1 MAGHYAEF
9 VVNLN
14 NIGGDNKPKFSKA
27 REQKQEENN
36 YRAIRGTI
44 AVISKSASI
53 INNQVGAYTGN
64 KVKQQNIRQGI
75 GIATAIAV
83 SVINPS
89 LGVTMLAGNTID
101 NTVSYITN
109 MVNTQQETTY
119 KTSLVGKMSTS
130 GSRWR
135 GENKWLTTHLKSIW
149 IMGMV

>member
-14 NIGGDNKPKFSKA
+14 NIGGENKPKFSKA
-27 REQKQEENN
+27 REQRQEENN

-44 AVISKSASI
+44 AVVAKSVSVV
-53 INNQVGAYTGN
+53 NNQVGAYTGN

-83 SVINPS
+83 SVVNPT
-89 LGVTMLAGNTID
+89 LGVTMLASNTID
-101 NTVSYITN
+101 SAIGYMTSMI
-109 MVNTQQETTY
+109 NTQQETTY

-135 GENKWLTTHLKSIW
+135 GENK
-149 IMGMV
+149 

>member
-14 NIGGDNKPKFSKA
+14 NIGGDNKPKFSRA
-27 REQKQEENN
+27 REQRQEENN

-44 AVISKSASI
+44 AVVAKSVSVV
-53 INNQVGAYTGN
+53 NNQVGAYTGN
-64 KVKQQNIRQGI
+64 KVKQQNIKQGI
-75 GIATAIAV
+75 AIATSIAV

-89 LGVTMLAGNTID
+89 LGVAMLAGNTID
-101 NTVSYITN
+101 SSIGYMTN
-109 MVNTQQETTY
+109 MINTQQETTY

-135 GENKWLTTHLKSIW
+135 GENK
-149 IMGMV
+149 

>member
-14 NIGGDNKPKFSKA
+14 NIGGDNKPKFSRA
-27 REQKQEENN
+27 REQRQEENN

-44 AVISKSASI
+44 AVVAKSVSVV
-53 INNQVGAYTGN
+53 NNQVGAYTGN
-64 KVKQQNIRQGI
+64 KVKQQNIKQGI
-75 GIATAIAV
+75 AIATSIAV

-89 LGVTMLAGNTID
+89 LGVAMLAGNTID
-101 NTVSYITN
+101 SSIGYMTN
-109 MVNTQQETTY
+109 MINTQQETTY

-135 GENKWLTTHLKSIW
+135 GENKWLITHLKSIW
-149 IMGMV
+149 ITEMV

>member
-27 REQKQEENN
+27 REQRQEENN

-44 AVISKSASI
+44 AVVAKSVSVV
-53 INNQVGAYTGN
+53 NNQVGAYTGN
-64 KVKQQNIRQGI
+64 KVKQQNIKQGI
-75 GIATAIAV
+75 AIATSIAV

-89 LGVTMLAGNTID
+89 LGVAMLAGNTID
-101 NTVSYITN
+101 STIGYMTN
-109 MVNTQQETTY
+109 MINTQQETTY

-135 GENKWLTTHLKSIW
+135 GENK
-149 IMGMV
+149 